1 MLHVCLTRKKNYP
14 ILEYAKLISLL
25 FSIIKTQNSLL
36 AINIELMM
44 VFNTL
49 IVSKYKDLK

>member
-1 MLHVCLTRKKNYP
+1 MLHVCLTRKKNYL
-14 ILEYAKLISLL
+14 ILEYAKLIGLL